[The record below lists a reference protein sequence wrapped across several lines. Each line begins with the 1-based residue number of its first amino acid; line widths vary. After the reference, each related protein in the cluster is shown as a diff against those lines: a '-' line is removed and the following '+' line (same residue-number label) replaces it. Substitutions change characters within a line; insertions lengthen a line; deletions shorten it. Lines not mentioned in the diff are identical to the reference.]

1 MIHNSEQA
9 SVGWSD
15 FPRPMQSAEV
25 AKLSPEAC
33 WLVVGEGEP
42 WSGEEGDKSTVCG
55 VFSRVQS
62 PLNGCRMS
70 ILGLLPSP
78 RQQGG
83 LCPAEMLFSFVEL
96 PLCGETC
103 L

>member
-1 MIHNSEQA
+1 MER
-9 SVGWSD
+9 VG
-15 FPRPMQSAEV
+15 
-25 AKLSPEAC
+25 
-33 WLVVGEGEP
+33 GG
-42 WSGEEGDKSTVCG
+42 GDKSTVCG
-55 VFSRVQS
+55 AFSRVQS

-70 ILGLLPSP
+70 ILGLLLSP
-78 RQQGG
+78 RRQGG